1 MEPKPDS
8 AVNWHDVLAAGAML
22 GWTPRQ
28 IYRAT
33 LPELLFSI
41 TGYRQARGLGS
52 PEQGMTRRRLKE
64 LHERYST

>member
-1 MEPKPDS
+1 
-8 AVNWHDVLAAGAML
+8 ML